1 MRRFLYRLVGFG
13 LPLLLVS
20 QLALPSYLGD
30 RVESRLTEDG
40 GTADV
45 SLSAW
50 PALRLIAGRGDKLYV
65 RASGLRL
72 EESRNEKPF
81 DRLDRFGDVTVSIDN
96 SRAGPFRVRSFF
108 LDRSG
113 DHRYR
118 VFASV
123 TTNLST
129 LGRYAGERLGGEFGR
144 GLAALAASAL
154 STGTDD
160 AIPAQ
165 LRATV
170 DTSGDVPRTIDA
182 YADVGGLPAGPL
194 ALILTD
200 AMLASL

>member
-1 MRRFLYRLVGFG
+1 MRRFLYRLVGLG
-13 LPLLLVS
+13 LPLLLLS
-20 QLALPSYLGD
+20 QLALPSYLAD

-50 PALRLIAGRGDKLYV
+50 PALRLVAGRGDKLYV

-72 EESRNEKPF
+72 EESREDEPF
-81 DRLDRFGDVTVSIDN
+81 DRLDRFGDVTVSIAG

-113 DHRYR
+113 EQRYR

-123 TTNLST
+123 TTNLSD
-129 LGRYAGERLGGEFGR
+129 LGRYAGERLGGQFGR

-154 STGTDD
+154 STGNES
-160 AIPAQ
+160 IPAE

-170 DTSGDVPRTIDA
+170 DSSGDVPRAIDA

>member
-1 MRRFLYRLVGFG
+1 MRLFLYRLMGFG
-13 LPLLLVS
+13 LPILLVS

-30 RVESRLTEDG
+30 RVEGRLTEDG

-45 SLSAW
+45 SLSAL
-50 PALRLIAGRGDKLYV
+50 PALRLLAGRGDKLYV

-72 EESRNEKPF
+72 EESRNERPF
-81 DRLDRFGDVTVSIDN
+81 DRLDRFGDVTVYMEN
-96 SRAGPFRVRSFF
+96 SRVGPFRVRSFF
-108 LDRSG
+108 LDRDG
-113 DHRYR
+113 DQRYR
-118 VFASV
+118 VLASV
-123 TTNLST
+123 TTNLSE
-129 LGRYAGERLGGEFGR
+129 LGSYAGERLGGPFGR

-154 STGTDD
+154 STGGSDE
-160 AIPAQ
+160 IPAQ

-170 DTSGDVPRTIDA
+170 DSSGDLPRTIDA